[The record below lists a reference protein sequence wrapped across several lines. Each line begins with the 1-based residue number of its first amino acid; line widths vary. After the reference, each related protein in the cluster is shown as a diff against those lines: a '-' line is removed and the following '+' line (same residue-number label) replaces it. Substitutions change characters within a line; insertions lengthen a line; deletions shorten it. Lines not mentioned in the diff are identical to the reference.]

1 MDGINVSCFAKK
13 LKLNLVIEF
22 GRAYTLIIKSLMS
35 YIEEIFIIDEETLI
49 RSWEPIFMYD
59 GMPTEAY
66 KKCLLEIT
74 QYILTAD
81 SQVRQTLLNFLM
93 RCEEGVYLPITGI
106 ISIKAK
112 DPEFYGYVRVLKAI
126 YGESCAFMD
135 KEKAYI
141 CNSVIVNMIQQL
153 EAGCKYYPCYRNN
166 KLHKECMHTQLKF

>member
-1 MDGINVSCFAKK
+1 
-13 LKLNLVIEF
+13 
-22 GRAYTLIIKSLMS
+22 MS
-35 YIEEIFIIDEETLI
+35 YVEEIFIIEEETLI
-49 RSWEPIFMYD
+49 RCWESIFMYN
-59 GMPTEAY
+59 GLPTEAY
-66 KKCLLEIT
+66 KTFLLEIT

-126 YGESCAFMD
+126 YGDSCAFMD

-141 CNSVIVNMIQQL
+141 CNSVIVNMIQHL
-153 EAGCKYYPCYRNN
+153 EAGCKYKPCYRNN
-166 KLHKECMHTQLKF
+166 KLHKQCMHKQLEF